1 MADIDKFSS
10 KNCVFEVSLCLQS
23 DFEEIEK
30 KKASI
35 LLAFFRKNLNLIS

>member
-1 MADIDKFSS
+1 MDNKKGVLNNGLNKFKTKSEPQ
-10 KNCVFEVSLCLQS
+10 KR
-23 DFEEIEK
+23 

>member
-1 MADIDKFSS
+1 MDIRRTLLNNGLNKFKTKSEPQ
-10 KNCVFEVSLCLQS
+10 KR
-23 DFEEIEK
+23 